1 MVRQAFLII
10 PSKSHEASLPY
21 PGEKMRGPD
30 GRTSCNS
37 VNVLLRKA
45 YMLYW
50 PSARDNHCF
59 PDNVFAVIWLF
70 PTRLPACPPK
80 APIVG
85 AFGRSLQLWCESH
98 KLFAAVSVCIIRHID
113 QSIRHLILDSAS
125 DCKYRT
131 AGGVPCFVSLI
142 AHECFSSFLF
152 FFCPRTGLH
161 CSQYVTMY
169 NSQCPRLLGVERL
182 HFLTNWTLE
191 PKHVLSRCSTFFLSP
206 LQKHWISTSDAM
218 E

>member
-70 PTRLPACPPK
+70 PTRLPATNCWSIWK
-80 APIVG
+80 KSAAEV
-85 AFGRSLQLWCESH
+85 RELQ
-98 KLFAAVSVCIIRHID
+98 AICIIRHID

-131 AGGVPCFVSLI
+131 ARGVPCFVSLI
-142 AHECFSSFLF
+142 AHECISSFLF
-152 FFCPRTGLH
+152 
-161 CSQYVTMY
+161 
-169 NSQCPRLLGVERL
+169 
-182 HFLTNWTLE
+182 
-191 PKHVLSRCSTFFLSP
+191 LSP
-206 LQKHWISTSDAM
+206 DRVALLPICNYVQ
-218 E
+218 